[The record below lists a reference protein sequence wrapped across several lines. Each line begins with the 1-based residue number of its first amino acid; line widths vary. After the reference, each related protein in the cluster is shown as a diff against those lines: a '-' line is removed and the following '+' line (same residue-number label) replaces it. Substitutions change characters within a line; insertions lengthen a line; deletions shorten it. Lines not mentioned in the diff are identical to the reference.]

1 MEIKHKV
8 IPLIFK
14 VSLLTCNSTQAIQLK
29 YDGNIIY
36 KPRIIN
42 TTNLGADPDD
52 KKSLARQLV
61 SANEFDIKKFIPK

>member
-1 MEIKHKV
+1 MMG
-8 IPLIFK
+8 IF
-14 VSLLTCNSTQAIQLK
+14 
-29 YDGNIIY
+29 IY